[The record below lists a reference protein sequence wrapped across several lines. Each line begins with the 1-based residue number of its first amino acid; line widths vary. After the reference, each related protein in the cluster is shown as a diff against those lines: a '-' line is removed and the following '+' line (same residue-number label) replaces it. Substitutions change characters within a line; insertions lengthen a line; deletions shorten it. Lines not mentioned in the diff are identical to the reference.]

1 MKLKDYVLQSA
12 RYYWRGHLG
21 LLFGTFLAA
30 TILTGSMLVGDSVR
44 ASLRRVAALRLGKIE
59 GGVIGGERWFTENLA
74 RKTKTVPVI
83 IATGSASAANGK
95 VRVNGAQVLGVDEG
109 FWKLSTSGESS
120 RIR

>member
-12 RYYWRGHLG
+12 RYYWRGHIG

-59 GGVIGGERWFTENLA
+59 GGVIGGDRWFTEVWRVKQKQCRSSSPPVPRA
-74 RKTKTVPVI
+74 RRM
-83 IATGSASAANGK
+83 ARCG
-95 VRVNGAQVLGVDEG
+95 
-109 FWKLSTSGESS
+109 
-120 RIR
+120 